1 MKANLLEMKQEGAG
15 EKTYKLGISAADGEG
30 AARIVREGLEIGLVV
45 CLLRQGQQRMAS
57 AQARRIGTPA
67 AGGAL
72 ATSPAGLFCQGLAE
86 VWRGGKAL
94 EKVSSAWEALKGAS
108 GDDDNNNL
116 QNLVAAVYVQ
126 GLFAKGDFGAAA
138 KVLDEARER
147 GCGGEAFFE
156 TKMAVARACEGRGE
170 EALVMYHTAL
180 GVGGGEEAKEGMER
194 LERGL
199 RGFVDDDEDE
209 DEMERAY

>member
-1 MKANLLEMKQEGAG
+1 MKQEGAG
-15 EKTYKLGISAADGEG
+15 EKTYKLGISAAAGKG

-57 AQARRIGTPA
+57 AQARGIGTPTT
-67 AGGAL
+67 GGAL
-72 ATSPAGLFCQGLAE
+72 LTSPAGLFCQGLTE
-86 VWRGGKAL
+86 LWREGKGGGKAL
-94 EKVSSAWEALKGAS
+94 EKVGNAWEALKDGA
-108 GDDDNNNL
+108 GDDDNNL
-116 QNLVAAVYVQ
+116 QSIVAAVYVQ

-138 KVLDEARER
+138 KVLEEARER
-147 GCGGEAFFE
+147 RCGGEAFFE
-156 TKMAVARACEGRGE
+156 TKMAIARACEGRGE

-199 RGFVDDDEDE
+199 RGFVDEDEDE
-209 DEMERAY
+209 DEMESTY